1 MTIRLA
7 AVCAIQTQ
15 GRRQT
20 ITLAVRRF
28 QVEGPAARPRSSTSS
43 PVGCVTYQPGA
54 STAAELLD
62 QTKSAVTFRTRDELR
77 EGFRHHFN
85 GRLELHPEGGYVK
98 RKLRGGETA

>member
-1 MTIRLA
+1 
-7 AVCAIQTQ
+7 VCLRTAEPGLP
-15 GRRQT
+15 GR
-20 ITLAVRRF
+20 
-28 QVEGPAARPRSSTSS
+28 GPHGAPEVIDVFTG
-43 PVGCVTYQPGA
+43 GCVTYQPGA